1 MHEIDAAIPILAWR
15 AWAAALVV
23 YGCAYLA
30 GSLVCM
36 RITTRATT
44 AANVDLFLI
53 RFTVGLAL
61 LPLAVLGAGQVD
73 GLLFRLPWAISGI
86 AGVVWFGFHLFDLR
100 RARAEH
106 NPVDAP
112 DSPALSRKSSFDLS
126 RVLGVAGWAAVA
138 ITLLV
143 VLGRAFS
150 PPINYDVLEYHL
162 GVIPHFFEIGT
173 IEPIPHVFYSAQPIA
188 TELLYTLGSVVE
200 GTPWG
205 GAHGLVHWGLIVIA
219 ALAMG
224 RCLTAVGCPA
234 ATRSWLVVLFLTH
247 PIVRKMT
254 LDRMT
259 DLTGAVFMMGG
270 LLAWFGMRGGGEA
283 SGRDRLRSALLIG
296 LLAGGAISAKWTNA
310 GTAGAIL
317 GLLAIVAS
325 VGRPRTGSETEV
337 RGRFDGRS
345 GAGFHAA
352 FLGLAAAG
360 VAVVMIPWCAYLWR
374 GVGNPFAPF
383 AAGLFPT
390 EAWGAGH
397 LAFLMETHGATSPF
411 RAEYWPNLFGRL
423 NSFSIGPPVAT
434 VAVVI
439 LLADSLLRRRGLPP
453 RDAAAEAGPDFARH
467 SGPPAAANTRLVFA
481 LAGGIAIGCL
491 TWGRLLHAAD
501 RFLVPIVA
509 AQFIMLGVA
518 LARVGAWPAAL
529 WSRHVRAVLGPAA
542 AAAFALWIMIQ
553 YWAPLMLSFGGY
565 GFWDVALGRETEGE
579 FNHRLQPSNTE
590 FFGVVNALPDEARP
604 LVIAEA
610 RRFVFTR
617 PVVLSSVFDRSPV
630 FEAIAEGATS
640 ASIRAALK
648 QLGYTHLVVNE
659 HEIARLLS
667 FHPPPVLAKDK
678 GFANLRGDYPDSGSE
693 LVRRYSGYVE
703 FGPEQLDKSRRAPYA
718 EMLGALRAEAIYISA
733 PPAGY
738 PAFWIARL

>member
-23 YGCAYLA
+23 YGSTYLL

-36 RITTRATT
+36 RMKTRAKT
-44 AANVDLFLI
+44 AANIDLFLI

-61 LPLAVLGAGQVD
+61 LPLAVLGAGQID
-73 GLLFRLPWAISGI
+73 GLLFRLPWSIPGI
-86 AGVVWFGFHLFDLR
+86 AGTAWFGYHLLQSR
-100 RARAEH
+100 RAGA
-106 NPVDAP
+106 NP
-112 DSPALSRKSSFDLS
+112 DSAGARVSPELSQASSFDLS

-162 GVIPHFFEIGT
+162 GVIPHFFEIGR
-173 IEPIPHVFYSAQPIA
+173 IAPIPHVFYSAQPIA

-205 GAHGLVHWGLIVIA
+205 GAHGLVHWGLIVLA

-224 RCLTAVGCPA
+224 RCLAAVGCPGA
-234 ATRSWLVVLFLTH
+234 LRSWLVVLFLTH
-247 PIVRKMT
+247 PIVIKMMR
-254 LDRMT
+254 DRMT

-270 LLAWFGMRGGGEA
+270 MLVWFSLRSGGGMR
-283 SGRDRLRSALLIG
+283 GRDRLRGALVIG

-317 GLLAIVAS
+317 GLLVIVAS
-325 VGRPRTGSETEV
+325 VGSRRTEGEPETRERPDGGKGGGS
-337 RGRFDGRS
+337 GARFD
-345 GAGFHAA
+345 AA
-352 FLGLAAAG
+352 FPGLAAAG
-360 VAVVMIPWCAYLWR
+360 VAVIMIPWCAYLWR
-374 GVGNPFAPF
+374 TVGNPFAPF

-390 EAWGAGH
+390 EAWGAER

-411 RAEYWPNLFGRL
+411 RAVYWSNLFGRL
-423 NSFSIGPPVAT
+423 NSFSLGPPVAT
-434 VAVVI
+434 LAVVL
-439 LLADSLLRRRGLPP
+439 LLADSLLRRRGVV
-453 RDAAAEAGPDFARH
+453 EPD
-467 SGPPAAANTRLVFA
+467 SPVNKRLIFA
-481 LAGGIAIGCL
+481 LAGGIVIGCL
-491 TWGRLLHAAD
+491 TWGRLLQAAD

-509 AQFIMLGVA
+509 AQFVLLGVA
-518 LARVGAWPAAL
+518 LGRVGAWPAAL
-529 WSRHVRAVLGPAA
+529 WSRRGRAVLGSAA
-542 AAAFALWIMIQ
+542 VGGFALWVMTWF
-553 YWAPLMLSFGGY
+553 WAPLMLFFASF
-565 GFWDVALGRETEGE
+565 GFWDVALGRETEAE
-579 FNHRLQPSNTE
+579 FNLRFQPANTG
-590 FFGVVNALPDEARP
+590 FFDAVNALPEDARP

-617 PVVLSSVFDRSPV
+617 PIVLSSVFDLSPIS
-630 FEAIAEGATS
+630 EAIGEQATS

-667 FHPPPVLAKDK
+667 FHPPPVLTKDEE
-678 GFANLRGDYPDSGSE
+678 FVELRSDYPDSGGV

-703 FGPEQLDKSRRAPYA
+703 FGPEPLDESRREAYTQ
-718 EMLGALRAEAIYISA
+718 MLGALRAEAIYFS
-733 PPAGY
+733 GRRGRY